1 MIDIENQLYTL
12 IKAVL
17 PTGTSMSGEYPDNA
31 KFPLLTMEMKDN
43 STYDRTYT
51 SKENHVQNMFEFNA
65 FSNKTSG
72 AKAQCKSII
81 APVDTKM
88 LSLGFVRTT
97 YTFVPNL
104 LDATVKRLTVR
115 YTGVVGTDKTIY
127 RR

>member
-17 PTGTSMSGEYPDNA
+17 PTGTSMSGEYPNNA
-31 KFPLLTMEMKDN
+31 AFPLLTMEMKGN

-51 SKENHVQNMFEFNA
+51 GKENHAQTMFEFNA

-81 APVDTKM
+81 ALVDAKM
-88 LSLGFVRTT
+88 LSLGFSRTT

-104 LDATVKRLTVR
+104 QDATVKRLTVR

>member
-17 PTGTSMSGEYPDNA
+17 PTGTSMSGEYSPNA
-31 KFPLLTMEMKDN
+31 TLPLLTMEMKDN
-43 STYDRTYT
+43 STYDRSYT
-51 SKENHVQNMFEFNA
+51 MQENHVRTMFEFNA

-72 AKAQCKSII
+72 AKTQCKNII
-81 APVDTKM
+81 AKVDAEM

-97 YTFVPNL
+97 YSFVPNL
-104 LDATVKRLTVR
+104 LDATVKRLTAR
-115 YTGVVGTDKTIY
+115 YVGVVGANKTVY